1 MLVLDLKHLDRLAA
15 TMGLF
20 VARPLVQTRQAGNCG
35 WAGWV
40 AEGKWRDDSDVD
52 QRVS

>member
-35 WAGWV
+35 WVAGGKV
-40 AEGKWRDDSDVD
+40 AVHDSDVD